1 MNYTMNLKPAGQPS
15 SPFSIFNSPLLW
27 WGIGSAAY
35 FAWFGGLVGLRNE
48 HIVLWA
54 LTLVLWWAS
63 ERTRRWVL
71 ALSVWLAYWMLYDSL
86 RIAPNWTVN
95 AVHIRDLYEFD
106 RDWFGVNMGGN
117 LLTLN
122 EWCAQHTRWWLDLL
136 AGFFYIS
143 WVPLP
148 LALAAW
154 LYWKEPGLY
163 LRFSWCFFFVNLI
176 GFSIYYIY
184 PAAPPWYVAEY
195 GFDLN
200 PNVPRSAAGLNR
212 VDELLNMDLFHRIYT
227 RNSNVFAA
235 MPSLH
240 SAYPLVGWLYARL
253 TGRRWLMWLFGTV
266 CVGIWVTAIYTNH
279 HYVMDVVAGI
289 AVAMAGYFL
298 FEKGLLPH
306 TRFGAW
312 VRGLKGRI

>member
-1 MNYTMNLKPAGQPS
+1 MNDKLTQSRGTILKG
-15 SPFSIFNSPLLW
+15 PFAW
-27 WGIGSAAY
+27 WMVGSAAY
-35 FAWFGGLVGLRNE
+35 FAWFGLLVGLRTE
-48 HIVLWA
+48 HFVLWA
-54 LTLVLWWAS
+54 LTLLLWWAG
-63 ERTRRWVL
+63 ERTRRGVL

-106 RDWFGVNMGGN
+106 RNWFGVRMGDT

-154 LYWKEPGLY
+154 LYWREPGLY
-163 LRFSWCFFFVNLI
+163 LRFAWCFFLVNLI
-176 GFSIYYIY
+176 GFSIYYLY

-200 PNVPRSAAGLNR
+200 PNVPRSAAGLDR
-212 VDELLNMDLFHRIYT
+212 VDALLHMDLFHRIYT

-240 SAYPLVGWLYARL
+240 SAYPLVGWLYARK
-253 TGRRWLMWLFGTV
+253 TGRQWLTWLFGTV
-266 CVGIWVTAIYTNH
+266 AVGIWVTAIYTGH

-289 AVAMAGYFL
+289 AVALAGYFL
-298 FEKGLLPH
+298 FEKWILPH
-306 TRFGAW
+306 TKFGAW
-312 VRGLKGRI
+312 VRSLEGRIS